1 MSEVCN
7 DLTVAYVPKSELCE
21 ECRRAIAADLAAAMK
36 RAEEQDAAAV
46 GAAMK
51 RAKKQDAAGDKNKAK
66 K

>member
-36 RAEEQDAAAV
+36 RAE
-46 GAAMK
+46 K
-51 RAKKQDAAGDKNKAK
+51 LDAAGDKDKAK